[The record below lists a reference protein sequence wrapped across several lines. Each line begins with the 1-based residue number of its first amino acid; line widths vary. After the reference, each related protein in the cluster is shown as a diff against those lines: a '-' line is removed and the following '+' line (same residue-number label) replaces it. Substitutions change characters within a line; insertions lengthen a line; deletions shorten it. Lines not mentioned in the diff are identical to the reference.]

1 MSILEDKI
9 KRNRGFFD
17 NKEPSPGHKERFL
30 DKLEQAPELTVKR
43 HRLYPLLKISAVLII
58 LISVVYLATNI
69 INTRQINKALGQ
81 RITLPEDISNTLA
94 YYDAQAG
101 AKLKEI
107 DRYAPN
113 QVVADFARKEA
124 NDQFQNIDISM
135 ASLRKDFAKDPD
147 NEMLKAALINTQK
160 KKVEIVDN
168 IIIQLDFANT
178 KLY

>member
-17 NKEPSPGHKERFL
+17 NKEPSSGHKERFL
-30 DKLEQAPELTVKR
+30 EKLEQTPELTAKS
-43 HRLYPLLKISAVLII
+43 HRLYPFLKISAVLIVLVSI
-58 LISVVYLATNI
+58 VYLASNI
-69 INTRQINKALGQ
+69 INTRIADKALGQ
-81 RITLPEDISNTLA
+81 QIILPEDISNTLA

-101 AKLKEI
+101 ERLKEI

-113 QVVADFARKEA
+113 KEA
-124 NDQFQNIDISM
+124 ASHARLEANNQFQNIDISM
-135 ASLRKDFAKDPD
+135 ASLQKDFTKNPD

-160 KKVEIVDN
+160 KKIEIVDN
-168 IIIQLDFANT
+168 IISQLDFANS